1 MNAVK
6 AFLQNLSNAQL
17 TWLALILCLPA
28 FLINLGNIAFIG
40 DEGIRTLVA
49 LEMKLSGHYLVPTLN
64 GEGYYNKPPLFNWFI
79 LLVSGLFGR
88 FGEWPTR
95 LTTLIF
101 LGLFSW
107 TVYISSRKHFDRL
120 TSVSLAFM
128 LLTS

>member
-6 AFLQNLSNAQL
+6 AYLQNLSDAQL
-17 TWLALILCLPA
+17 TLLALLLCLPA
-28 FLINLGNIAFIG
+28 FLLNLGNIAFIG

-79 LLVSGLFGR
+79 LLVSTLFGH

-95 LTTLIF
+95 ITSLIF
-101 LGLFSW
+101 LGLFSF
-107 TVYISSRKHFDRL
+107 TVYISCRKHF
-120 TSVSLAFM
+120 T
-128 LLTS
+128 LLT